1 MSKIFSPGIFISNSY
16 ARANMFIKKN
26 VATEQFSITES
37 EAAGDFV
44 ISPNT
49 NKYLESFEYILDQ
62 KSKNSC
68 EIKLKLIDIDGNLEN
83 TILNSSALRNYIRN
97 LSRKYNSDPT
107 NTASNTPNLQSKI
120 SSQLK
125 LYIAFGIGDDK
136 DRWAGPYAC
145 VLTNAIIEITGN
157 GLRRITYSFL
167 PTNSYMFKSL
177 ITTKAAPNTGITNK
191 NYEPDLAF
199 NFIGQKAKA
208 ELEIGTMEEYLN
220 YDSNIRKLLINYM
233 DKVTGVLNNTI
244 VMLPHILPPEL
255 VLQKSKISNPS
266 NFRHWVLGLIGFP
279 RDRTQAD
286 IDAESRRDFNDR
298 AQSEANLHNLIVQSY
313 SFFGIKTSQTGIANE
328 GPTKTTSR
336 ANPSNKKVPQD
347 ARDEENSEQ
356 MERRKLAQKLIGAA
370 TAAADQLAAIYAK
383 NSQPA
388 IAPKLEALKF
398 PLTLVLET
406 PLVNDGVEDTVDWWE
421 ALVGINR
428 GYAKMEKRSP
438 VTITAWQ
445 ESDIRILN
453 FWKEQGIISNSE
465 IPCTIVGG
473 RELILQTLYANGNII
488 INSDNSSDQLQ
499 TNDPLY
505 EKLNS
510 LKYKIGIK
518 EATNLIRP
526 EGENSSFGETVAY
539 DELAFDKANPK
550 SDKDKLLMEEYGKL
564 FKLPVFTNNLINSN
578 ILSLSLETG
587 DTYAAVTRISV
598 QSDASKNLADIIF
611 GGPLRLDERDVKKV
625 NEIMAEI
632 EDIFNKPDVA
642 QDPRINFR
650 FDLDALGDNPDQGKN
665 DPAFTEVKRK
675 VGAWLKDAQK
685 LSKDENKENAWR
697 LVAFEK
703 IIANSQNYSLT
714 LPSAVLVTKLID
726 AKVEGLF
733 SSVKDSRLLDFVKLV
748 TIANSAKPENTNVVS
763 NSIPGGPTASNI
775 ASRIFDYMFRYALT
789 LNIRTLPFFYL
800 SGWKSL
806 GTPTMV
812 LSKRLG
818 IVDSNS
824 HTNKKNNF
832 NDFDFFS
839 GLYSIMGFRHIINS
853 TECFSEFTLLKNN
866 GGLEMLGGENES

>member
-26 VATEQFSITES
+26 VATEHFSITES

-83 TILNSSALRNYIRN
+83 TILNSSALRNYIKN
-97 LSRKYNSDPT
+97 LSFKYNSDPT
-107 NTASNTPNLQSKI
+107 NTASNTSNLQSKI

-191 NYEPDLAF
+191 NYESDFAF

-220 YDSNIRKLLINYM
+220 YDSNIRELLINYM
-233 DKVTGVLNNTI
+233 GKVTGVLNNTI
-244 VMLPHILPPEL
+244 VLLPRILPPEL
-255 VLQKSKISNPS
+255 VFLKSKIPN
-266 NFRHWVLGLIGFP
+266 NFRDWVRTDLLGFP
-279 RDRTQAD
+279 LDTTMTRIQAKGKQE
-286 IDAESRRDFNDR
+286 ANDR
-298 AQSEANLHNLIVQSY
+298 ARSEAILHDLIVQSY
-313 SFFGIKTSQTGIANE
+313 SFFGIKTSQTGMAKE

-336 ANPSNKKVPQD
+336 DNPSNEKVPPD
-347 ARDEENSEQ
+347 AAAEENSKQ
-356 MERRKLAQKLIGAA
+356 MDRRNLAQKLIGAA
-370 TAAADQLAAIYAK
+370 TAAADQLAAIGEK
-383 NSQPA
+383 SQPE
-388 IAPKLEALKF
+388 IASKLGDLKF

-406 PLVNDGVEDTVDWWE
+406 PLVNDGTEETVDWWE
-421 ALVGINR
+421 TLVGIKR
-428 GYAKMEKRSP
+428 GYAKMERGSH

-473 RELILQTLYANGNII
+473 EELILQTLYANGNII

-499 TNDPLY
+499 INDPLY

-510 LKYKIGIK
+510 LEYKIGIK

-539 DELAFDKANPK
+539 DELAFDKANSK
-550 SDKDKLLMEEYGKL
+550 SDKDKLLMEEYGAL
-564 FKLPVFTNNLINSN
+564 LKLPVFTNNLINSN

-598 QSDASKNLADIIF
+598 QSDASKNLAGIIF
-611 GGPLRLDERDVKKV
+611 GGPLRLDEKDVKKV
-625 NEIMAEI
+625 NEIMAEL
-632 EDIFNKPDVA
+632 EAIFNKPGED
-642 QDPRINFR
+642 QDQRIKYGY
-650 FDLDALGDNPDQGKN
+650 DLDALGSNPVQTSDKS
-665 DPAFTEVKRK
+665 AFTEAKRK
-675 VGAWLKDAQK
+675 VGAWLDAQK
-685 LSKDENKENAWR
+685 LSHENKKTAWR
-697 LVAFEK
+697 LEAFET
-703 IIANSQNYSLT
+703 IIGSSQNYSLT
-714 LPSAVLVTKLID
+714 LPSAVLLTKLID

-733 SSVKDSRLLDFVKLV
+733 SSVKGSRLLDFVKLV

-866 GGLEMLGGENES
+866 GGVEMLGGKNES